1 MGQQPSAGEEPLLPP
16 SRSVREHA
24 AWLSIGATVYTI
36 ALALIAFWPQPVDSG
51 AGPLLRWITDHVPLM
66 TYERIE
72 FGSNILLFVP
82 GGAGL
87 ALLLPRMRY
96 LVVPIALVASVAI
109 ESVQAVLLTDRT
121 PSIQDVIANVT
132 GACVGLVGAVIFQQ
146 MRRRRGRAARE

>member
-1 MGQQPSAGEEPLLPP
+1 MGQQPPDREGPPTPP
-16 SRSVREHA
+16 SPAVREHA
-24 AWLSIGATVYTI
+24 AWLSVGATVYTI
-36 ALALIAFWPQPVDSG
+36 ALVLIGLWPQPVDSG

-82 GGAGL
+82 GGVGL

-96 LVVPIALVASVAI
+96 LVVPIALIASVAI

-121 PSIQDVIANVT
+121 PSIHDVIANVT
-132 GACVGLVGAVIFQQ
+132 GACVGLVGAVVFQEI
-146 MRRRRGRAARE
+146 RRRRGLVARE